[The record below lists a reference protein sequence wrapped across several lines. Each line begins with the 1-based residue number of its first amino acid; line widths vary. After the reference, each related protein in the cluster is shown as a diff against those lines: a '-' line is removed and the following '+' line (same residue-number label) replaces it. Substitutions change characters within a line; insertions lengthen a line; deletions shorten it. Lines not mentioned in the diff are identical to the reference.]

1 MEELGDGGGA
11 AGLVPLQRLSRGV
24 LAPPQR
30 LPRGLGSAGA
40 SPGKKGAGKA
50 GGVSRLGSTGG
61 WPLSTCPGRENAP
74 FVCGTGPGQ
83 VGFVAQRRSRGAW
96 EQPQICPF
104 WGGSTPHTPVLGWN
118 PGRAAR
124 MCLGQEEEGVGGRT
138 ERTEPSHGGKSRILE
153 NPFWVC
159 FSKLSLFPTH
169 FFFFFSG
176 ATSSG
181 ATTKPSSVPRVP
193 AVLPPRSRPAELR
206 RFSFFPIIIIIIISN
221 AGCNKKNQLFPPKEA
236 SVVPPGPC
244 PSVHDLPTER
254 LHSHGT
260 GSLAKKT
267 AGKNQDPRKK
277 EKHLPRSSGSRGGQ
291 WESKGENP
299 AGSPPKNAKGITE
312 SPQSKV
318 SDSPGRMGV
327 FRDSG
332 GK

>member
-1 MEELGDGGGA
+1 MWEEERKG
-11 AGLVPLQRLSRGV
+11 PS
-24 LAPPQR
+24 PPT
-30 LPRGLGSAGA
+30 A
-40 SPGKKGAGKA
+40 
-50 GGVSRLGSTGG
+50 
-61 WPLSTCPGRENAP
+61 
-74 FVCGTGPGQ
+74 
-83 VGFVAQRRSRGAW
+83 
-96 EQPQICPF
+96 
-104 WGGSTPHTPVLGWN
+104 
-118 PGRAAR
+118 GRAGSWKT
-124 MCLGQEEEGVGGRT
+124 LFGYVF
-138 ERTEPSHGGKSRILE
+138 PSCPYFQH
-153 NPFWVC
+153 
-159 FSKLSLFPTH
+159 T

>member
-1 MEELGDGGGA
+1 MPWQGKRPIRLWDRPRAGGIRGSA
-11 AGLVPLQRLSRGV
+11 AIPGGLPSAPPERGV
-24 LAPPQR
+24 SPRPQNWEQVSSRSAPSLSSTPPSPARFHTLRSLQDPTPVR
-30 LPRGLGSAGA
+30 PRWR
-40 SPGKKGAGKA
+40 
-50 GGVSRLGSTGG
+50 GG
-61 WPLSTCPGRENAP
+61 PPA
-74 FVCGTGPGQ
+74 
-83 VGFVAQRRSRGAW
+83 AW